1 MTYVKSNKNDTV
13 DYGEMVPSM
22 SKKKEYDI
30 LSEYEIY
37 YVDIKSI
44 MDEQNISQNILSK
57 ITDLSINTIR
67 CYYHSNIKRVDL
79 DVISRIAKALNCD
92 INDILKKK

>member
-1 MTYVKSNKNDTV
+1 
-13 DYGEMVPSM
+13 M
-22 SKKKEYDI
+22 SKKKEYTP

-37 YVDIKSI
+37 YVDIKTI
-44 MDEQNISQNILSK
+44 MEEKGISQNILAK

-67 CYYHSNIKRVDL
+67 NYYHSNIKRIDL
-79 DVISRIAKALNCD
+79 DVVSRIAKALECD

>member
-1 MTYVKSNKNDTV
+1 
-13 DYGEMVPSM
+13 M
-22 SKKKEYDI
+22 SKKKEYTP

-37 YVDIKSI
+37 YVDIKTI
-44 MDEQNISQNILSK
+44 MEEKGISQNILSK

-67 CYYHSNIKRVDL
+67 SYYHSNIKMIDL
-79 DVISRIAKALNCD
+79 DVVSRIAKALKCD

>member
-1 MTYVKSNKNDTV
+1 
-13 DYGEMVPSM
+13 M
-22 SKKKEYDI
+22 SKKKEYTP

-37 YVDIKSI
+37 YVDIKTI
-44 MDEQNISQNILSK
+44 MEEKGISQNVISK

-67 CYYHSNIKRVDL
+67 SYYHSNIKRIDL
-79 DVISRIAKALNCD
+79 DVVSRIAKALECD

>member
-1 MTYVKSNKNDTV
+1 MTYVISNKNDTLNHV
-13 DYGEMVPSM
+13 ELVSSM
-22 SKKKEYDI
+22 SKKKEYKT

-44 MDEQNISQNILSK
+44 MDEQNISQNILAK

>member
-1 MTYVKSNKNDTV
+1 
-13 DYGEMVPSM
+13 M
-22 SKKKEYDI
+22 SKKKEYTS

-37 YVDIKSI
+37 YVDIKTI
-44 MDEQNISQNILSK
+44 MEEKGISQNILSK

-67 CYYHSNIKRVDL
+67 SYYHSNIKRIDL
-79 DVISRIAKALNCD
+79 DVVSRIAKALECD